1 MKKALITGINGMDGS
16 HLADFLLEKGIQ
28 TRRFFYPLHL
38 QPCYEDSPKINKN
51 GEFNISKEVYEM
63 GISLPS
69 SYILKDEE
77 QDYVIEKIKKFFS

>member
-1 MKKALITGINGMDGS
+1 MIL
-16 HLADFLLEKGIQ
+16 
-28 TRRFFYPLHL
+28 
-38 QPCYEDSPKINKN
+38 
-51 GEFNISKEVYEM
+51 